1 MIMRTHQN
9 VGNLKEMQDI
19 YTVTELHKY
28 LERYDYLNQQYPQSH
43 GRGFLHLHK
52 TVIAAYI

>member
-1 MIMRTHQN
+1 MRTHQN